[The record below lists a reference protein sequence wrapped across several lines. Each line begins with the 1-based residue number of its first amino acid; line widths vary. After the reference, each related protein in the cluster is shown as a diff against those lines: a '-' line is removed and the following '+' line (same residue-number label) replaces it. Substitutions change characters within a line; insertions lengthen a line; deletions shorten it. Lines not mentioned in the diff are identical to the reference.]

1 MRWWSTS
8 RRRAGVLAVLATAG
22 TVAAGAAEPFGT
34 GAQNRR
40 PHRWW
45 QSDEVT
51 TRLDLSARQAADLDR
66 IYQGTLPK
74 LHESYRRLNAEER
87 TLSQMIANMQVEE
100 IDITRQIDRVEAAR
114 SELSKT
120 RTLMV
125 FRMYRVLD
133 PTQRAALKA
142 WMDLK
147 PDDRRSGHSRGR

>member
-1 MRWWSTS
+1 MRWWGSLLV
-8 RRRAGVLAVLATAG
+8 VLAVAIAS
-22 TVAAGAAEPFGT
+22 VPFEAGA
-34 GAQNRR
+34 QSRR
-40 PHRWW
+40 PHQWW

-51 TRLDLSARQAADLDR
+51 AWLDLSEEQVADLDR
-66 IYQGTLPK
+66 IYRDALPK
-74 LHESYRRLNAEER
+74 MHESYHRLNAEER
-87 TLSQMIANMQVEE
+87 TLSHLIANMRVEE

-133 PTQRAALKA
+133 PEQRTALNE

-147 PDDRRSGHSRGR
+147 PDNEGSGRSRSRCG

>member
-1 MRWWSTS
+1 MRWWGS
-8 RRRAGVLAVLATAG
+8 VLAALV
-22 TVAAGAAEPFGT
+22 VASAAAPFEA

-45 QSDEVT
+45 QSDQVT
-51 TRLDLSARQAADLDR
+51 AMLDLSGEQAANLER
-66 IYQGTLPK
+66 IYENALPK
-74 LHESYRRLNAEER
+74 MHDSYHRLNAEER
-87 TLSQMIANMQVEE
+87 TLSRMIANMQVEE

-133 PTQRAALKA
+133 PAQRTALKE

-147 PDDRRSGHSRGR
+147 PDSRGSGRSRSRC

>member
-1 MRWWSTS
+1 MRWWGS
-8 RRRAGVLAVLATAG
+8 VLAVLV
-22 TVAAGAAEPFGT
+22 VASAAAPFEA

-51 TRLDLSARQAADLDR
+51 TLLDLSGEQAASLDR
-66 IYQGTLPK
+66 IYRRTLPK
-74 LHESYRRLNAEER
+74 MHESYRRMNAEER
-87 TLSQMIANMQVEE
+87 TLSRMIANMQVEE
-100 IDITRQIDRVEAAR
+100 TDVTRQIDRVEAAR

-133 PTQRAALKA
+133 PTQRSALKE
-142 WMDLK
+142 WMDVK
-147 PDDRRSGHSRGR
+147 PDRRRSGPSRSRCG

>member
-1 MRWWSTS
+1 MRWWGS
-8 RRRAGVLAVLATAG
+8 VLAALV
-22 TVAAGAAEPFGT
+22 VASAVAPFEA

-45 QSDEVT
+45 QSDQVT
-51 TRLDLSARQAADLDR
+51 AMLDLSGGQAASLER
-66 IYQGTLPK
+66 IYQNALPNM
-74 LHESYRRLNAEER
+74 HDSYHRLNGEER
-87 TLSQMIANMQVEE
+87 TLSRMIANMQVEE

-133 PTQRAALKA
+133 PAQRTALKE

-147 PDDRRSGHSRGR
+147 PDSRGSGRSRSRC

>member
-1 MRWWSTS
+1 MRWWGS
-8 RRRAGVLAVLATAG
+8 VLAALV
-22 TVAAGAAEPFGT
+22 VASAAVPFEA

-45 QSDEVT
+45 QSDQVT
-51 TRLDLSARQAADLDR
+51 AMLDLSGEQAANLER
-66 IYQGTLPK
+66 IYENALPK
-74 LHESYRRLNAEER
+74 MHDSYHRLNAEER
-87 TLSQMIANMQVEE
+87 TLSRMIANMQVEE

-133 PTQRAALKA
+133 PAQRTALKE

-147 PDDRRSGHSRGR
+147 PDSRGSGRSRSRC